1 MTCKMTP
8 SLRIAHPKADERR
21 ERRKKGGEGEGT
33 EKKGGNEGGGGG
45 GGEGGKKI
53 AAISGP
59 NGGRPAV
66 KTAPIKEAMLSV
78 R

>member
-8 SLRIAHPKADERR
+8 SLRMTHPKPDERR
-21 ERRKKGGEGEGT
+21 ERRKKGGEG
-33 EKKGGNEGGGGG
+33 GGNGEKRGKWGGEAGGGGG
-45 GGEGGKKI
+45 GI